1 MEIKMTLSMPK
12 ITSKEIKEIK
22 GTIASSI
29 TVY

>member
-1 MEIKMTLSMPK
+1 LSMPK